1 MSPDDVQ
8 FVLRNA
14 PIEKYLLYYWD
25 EAPLVQD
32 GACLLVCLRK
42 WSPLIICFRSNA
54 VLKKEILTPRNRPPI
69 RYGKRGCG
77 ACGKI

>member
-32 GACLLVCLRK
+32 GACLLVCLRG

-54 VLKKEILTPRNRPPI
+54 VLKKRNFNPAKYI